1 MSNYRSD
8 GAAARERA
16 RVLEEEL
23 DTAKSALA
31 KREAELDAQEDELG
45 ELKARVS
52 ELEESRKAAAD
63 TPRDGAKRA
72 GGRVDERRKHL
83 VAVASAVL
91 LVAVGIGV
99 FVVQALPNPGQ
110 VRVSVGNRDIDKATF
125 IVEGD
130 NADTQRCTAKVCDF
144 KLPPGRYRVRAESG
158 QYSGSTEI
166 VVRSSHSL
174 AKPIMLKK

>member
-23 DTAKSALA
+23 GVAKSTLA
-31 KREAELDAQEDELG
+31 KREAEIDAQEDELD
-45 ELKARVS
+45 ELKAKIR
-52 ELEESRKAAAD
+52 ELEASRRTAAD
-63 TPRDGAKRA
+63 VSRSAERSGSKVAQRKN
-72 GGRVDERRKHL
+72 RV
-83 VAVASAVL
+83 VAVAGTIVL
-91 LVAVGIGV
+91 TAFGIGTY
-99 FVVQALPNPGQ
+99 VVQAEPSPGQ
-110 VRVSVGNRDIDKATF
+110 ARIYVGNRDIDKATF

-130 NADTQRCTAKVCDF
+130 NAPPRRCTAKVCDF

-158 QYSGSTEI
+158 PYRGSTEI

-174 AKPIMLKK
+174 AKPIMLTK